1 MFVLVSVAL
10 LVSEFVRLGGTLK
23 LDVVVIGHW
32 LWSTVV
38 IVVLVS
44 SIADSVVPLSLVLRL
59 LCSTVVLF

>member
-44 SIADSVVPLSLVLRL
+44 SIADSVVPLSPVVWL
-59 LCSTVVLF
+59 LCSKVVLS